1 MAFWLFAAPIL
12 PFRFLTAYYNA
23 VTNDNQSTSFEDLKD
38 NSCGN
43 KFLEDYYSTNFS
55 ALLNEN
61 CHIISSNLKYLR
73 CTGYIL
79 AGYNTF
85 VISNI
90 LLGRVLPV
98 SAVTALSILRSLMS
112 LLNSSDDYLIVLC
125 RII

>member
-1 MAFWLFAAPIL
+1 
-12 PFRFLTAYYNA
+12 